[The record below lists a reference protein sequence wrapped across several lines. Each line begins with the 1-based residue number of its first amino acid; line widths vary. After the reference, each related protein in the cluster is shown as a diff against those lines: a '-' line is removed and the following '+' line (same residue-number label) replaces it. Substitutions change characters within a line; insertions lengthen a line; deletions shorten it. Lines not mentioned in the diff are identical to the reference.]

1 MAAIGVSAARALT
14 LFVDHVTHVDCGV
27 LDARSGLMG
36 RTWLVDAEL
45 TGRRDASGM
54 LFDFGPAKKLL
65 KAEIDALID
74 HRLLVPTR
82 IAGLAL
88 EGSRLCFQPE
98 TGLPLDYAGPPAGVA
113 LIDSASIDS
122 TTLQAWLTP
131 RIASKLPANVDGLKL
146 TLREE
151 PIRGAHYHYCH
162 GLKSHDGNCQRMGHG
177 HRCRLAIAI
186 DGEDRPELANAWAR
200 RWQGIFIGQREDQ
213 QAGRADGRL
222 HFAYAAEQG
231 HFEMIVDAAR
241 CVVLDGPPTV
251 ENIADH
257 IAEALARE
265 HTGHAIRVRA
275 YEGVGKGA
283 IATRG

>member
-1 MAAIGVSAARALT
+1 VVAGRVSADRALT

-27 LDARSGLMG
+27 LDARLGLVG

-54 LFDFGPAKKLL
+54 LFDFGPAKKQL
-65 KAEIDALID
+65 KAQIDALID
-74 HRLLVPTR
+74 HRLLVATQMP
-82 IAGLAL
+82 GLSLDGA
-88 EGSRLCFQPE
+88 RLHFQPE
-98 TGLPLDYAGPPAGVA
+98 TGQPLDYSGPPAGVA
-113 LIDSASIDS
+113 LIDSTAIDIA
-122 TTLQAWLTP
+122 TLEAWLTP
-131 RIASKLPANVDGLKL
+131 RTAHVLPANVDALKL

-151 PIRGAHYHYCH
+151 VIDGAHYHYCH

-186 DGEDRPELANAWAR
+186 DGENRPDIAAAWAA

-213 QAGRADGRL
+213 RAVEDGGRL
-222 HFAYAAEQG
+222 RFAYAAEQG

-251 ENIADH
+251 ENIADYL
-257 IAEALARE
+257 AGEVARE
-265 HTGHAIRVRA
+265 HVDHTVRVRA